1 MSILNVFSL
10 LGGLGMFLYGISMM
24 GNGLKST
31 AGNRLKNLLE
41 KITSNR
47 LVAVL
52 VGMLVTAVI
61 QASAAVTVMAV
72 GFVNAGLM
80 TMSQAFGIMLGAN
93 IGTTITAW
101 IISFNI
107 TSLAPLFIILGVI
120 PMEFIKNEKAKNIG
134 VIITGF
140 GLLFMGLNMMGTA
153 RNPFATR
160 PGSWGL

>member
-61 QASAAVTVMAV
+61 
-72 GFVNAGLM
+72 
-80 TMSQAFGIMLGAN
+80 
-93 IGTTITAW
+93 
-101 IISFNI
+101 
-107 TSLAPLFIILGVI
+107 
-120 PMEFIKNEKAKNIG
+120 
-134 VIITGF
+134 
-140 GLLFMGLNMMGTA
+140 
-153 RNPFATR
+153 
-160 PGSWGL
+160 